1 MAGGVKIFSKV
12 CKNQDL
18 FDYEKKNAKTR
29 ICVATVMG
37 STTLEALGSGFYSF
51 SSVVVGLETR
61 GMVSSEIF
69 STTRDV
75 SRNI

>member
-51 SSVVVGLETR
+51 FFCRCGPGDSGD
-61 GMVSSEIF
+61 GF
-69 STTRDV
+69 K
-75 SRNI
+75 